1 MVKVSVIIPIYNVE
15 KYLKRCLQSVVR
27 QTYVDYEVIC
37 VNDCSPDNSQ
47 FIIDEY
53 EKRYPQLIKSYINEE
68 NLGLG
73 KTREVGINNSN
84 GQYLMFI
91 DSDDYIAPDYIETY
105 YNAMQKGKYDVV
117 IGGYTRDLEGKLKK
131 HFAKH
136 SIWSLATYPIA
147 CAKMYRKEFLLKNQ
161 VKFSTIRCGEDIYF
175 SMALYCANPQYKV
188 IDYCG
193 YHYYYNRESITG
205 SMNYEKNHE
214 KFIVSIFNEFMENYD
229 IYNLKMKDRK
239 VIEYV
244 YIANMVN
251 ALITY
256 GHGGGI
262 RRMKE
267 KYEYWIKDMKKRFPQ
282 YRKNPYVGI
291 LKPKGQT
298 WKIKLS
304 VGLIGDL
311 EKIHCA
317 KPLLYII
324 SLV

>member
-15 KYLKRCLQSVVR
+15 KYLKRCLQS
-27 QTYVDYEVIC
+27 VDYEVIC

-53 EKRYPQLIKSYINEE
+53 EKRYPQLVKSYINEE

-229 IYNLKMKDRK
+229 IYNLKIKDRK

-256 GHGGGI
+256 GHGGGKK
-262 RRMKE
+262 RMKE
-267 KYEYWIKDMKKRFPQ
+267 KYEYWLNDMKNRFPE
-282 YRKNPYVGI
+282 YKDNPYVGI
-291 LKPKGQT
+291 MKPKGQT
-298 WKIKLS
+298 LKIKLG
-304 VGLIGDL
+304 VGIIMKL

-317 KPLLYII
+317 KLLLYI
-324 SLV
+324 LALK